1 MSSITL
7 VEAVNLALARAME
20 DDPRVVILGE
30 DVGVN
35 GGVFRATV
43 GLLGRFGA
51 ERVVDT
57 PLAEGLIAGMA
68 IGMAAE
74 GLRPVAEFQFAGF
87 AYAALDQVLNHA
99 GRLRHRTQG
108 RLACPMVMRTPCG
121 AGIRAPEHHS
131 ESPEA
136 IFAHVPG
143 IRVVYPSSPRRAYGL
158 LLAAIAD
165 PDPVVF
171 LEPSRLYRLFKE
183 EVADDGEPLPLDT
196 AFLLRPGTD
205 LTLVAWGAMTHE
217 ALAAANELAAED
229 VFAEVIDLATL
240 KPLDL
245 DTILGSV
252 AKTRRCVVVS
262 EAPRTC
268 SFASEVSA
276 NVSEQG
282 LMSLLAPVERV
293 TAWDTVTPMSR
304 LESRYMPDK
313 RRIVAAAHKV
323 MQYH

>member
-30 DVGVN
+30 DVGAN